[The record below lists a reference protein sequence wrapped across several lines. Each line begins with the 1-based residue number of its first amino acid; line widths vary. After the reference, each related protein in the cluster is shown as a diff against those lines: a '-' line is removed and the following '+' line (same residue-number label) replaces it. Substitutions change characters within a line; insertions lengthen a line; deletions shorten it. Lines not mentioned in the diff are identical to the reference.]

1 MKRTNTLRELQV
13 RYIPS
18 KKVYQAECIS
28 NSEIAF
34 KHVSN
39 LFNHD
44 TIACQEQFNVLFL
57 NHAHLPLGFYKA
69 SVGSNTATV
78 VDLKLLMGLAVK
90 SLASCMII
98 SHNHPS
104 GNLKPSDNDI
114 QLTDKIK
121 NACKLFDITLL
132 DHLIVSP
139 CGGKYSFADNS
150 ML

>member
-1 MKRTNTLRELQV
+1 MKHLKELQV
-13 RYIPS
+13 KYTPS
-18 KKVYQAECIS
+18 KKVYQGERIT
-28 NSEIAF
+28 NSELAF
-34 KHVSN
+34 QYVSDT
-39 LFNHD
+39 FNHE

-69 SVGSNTATV
+69 SLGSNTATV

-104 GNLKPSDNDI
+104 GNLTPSDNDI
-114 QLTDKIK
+114 QLTKKIK
-121 NACKLFDITLL
+121 DACALFDIKLL
-132 DHLIVSP
+132 DHLILSP

-150 ML
+150 KL

>member
-1 MKRTNTLRELQV
+1 MKRTTTLRELQV

-18 KKVYQAECIS
+18 KKVYQGECIS

-34 KHVSN
+34 KHVSS
-39 LFNHD
+39 LFNQD

-57 NHAHLPLGFYKA
+57 NYSHLPLGFYKA

-90 SLASCMII
+90 SLSSCMII
-98 SHNHPS
+98 AHNHPS
-104 GNLKPSDNDI
+104 GNLTPSDNDI
-114 QLTDKIK
+114 QLTKKIK
-121 NACKLFDITLL
+121 DACALFDIKLL
-132 DHLIVSP
+132 DHLILSP

-150 ML
+150 KL

>member
-1 MKRTNTLRELQV
+1 MKHLKELQV
-13 RYIPS
+13 KYTPS
-18 KKVYQAECIS
+18 KKVYQGERIT
-28 NSEIAF
+28 NSELAF
-34 KHVSN
+34 QYVSDT
-39 LFNHD
+39 FNHE

-98 SHNHPS
+98 AHNHPS
-104 GNLKPSDNDI
+104 GNLKPSENDI
-114 QLTDKIK
+114 QLTKKIK
-121 NACKLFDITLL
+121 DACALFDIKLL
-132 DHLIVSP
+132 DHLILSP

-150 ML
+150 KL